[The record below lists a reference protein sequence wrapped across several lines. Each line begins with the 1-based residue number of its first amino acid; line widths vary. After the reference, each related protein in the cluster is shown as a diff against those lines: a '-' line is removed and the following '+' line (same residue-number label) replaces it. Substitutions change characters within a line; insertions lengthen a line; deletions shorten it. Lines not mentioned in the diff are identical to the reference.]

1 MFFKII
7 FIGFIFIALVKCFTH
22 DHFCSFI
29 DDNKDFICKR
39 HHCGQNLCSFE
50 KRSCTNL
57 KLWSNLMSKN
67 KAEKTFEKIF
77 AFFNQIKECKKTN
90 FIRLSPIV
98 CSNKL
103 KCDSTKQSFFRNI
116 IGLKPKECI
125 CSGRFK
131 YDCGNEM
138 CAINKL
144 TCEFLFNK
152 NKNSTSLSNKIKK
165 CL

>member
-1 MFFKII
+1 MLLFKLILI
-7 FIGFIFIALVKCFTH
+7 TFIFVDTTKSFSLH
-22 DHFCSFI
+22 NFCSFI
-29 DDNKDFICKR
+29 DNNQDLICKK
-39 HHCGQNLCSFE
+39 HQCGQNVCSSDSN
-50 KRSCTNL
+50 SCIRL

-90 FIRLSPIV
+90 FIRLSSIV

-103 KCDSTKQSFFRNI
+103 KCDRTKQSFFRNI
-116 IGLKPKECI
+116 IGFKPKECI
-125 CSGRFK
+125 CSGRYK

-138 CAINKL
+138 CAINKV
-144 TCEFLFNK
+144 TCEFLFNSHE
-152 NKNSTSLSNKIKK
+152 NSTSTFKIKK